1 MEMLVLYSKDL
12 HLIASFSSQ
21 ESLSAASWS
30 SCATFYVEGR
40 SLLKSNVLIFFFSDR
55 WTWKKKVLFV
65 CFIWGVAFLNLKT
78 IFGPLQNLN
87 GMFFMLNMMDM
98 TEQ

>member
-1 MEMLVLYSKDL
+1 MEMLVSYSKDL

-30 SCATFYVEGR
+30 
-40 SLLKSNVLIFFFSDR
+40 NVWIFFFFS
-55 WTWKKKVLFV
+55 WKVNLEKKVLFV

-78 IFGPLQNLN
+78 IFGPLTNLY